1 MHSLSTPVVSW
12 TTATA
17 PVVPSA
23 SVVMLAAP
31 VVPAAV
37 AMTTMA
43 APTTTSMSQLGELL
57 LFFLL
62 VLLFLC
68 LLLFVY
74 VFLHSSTD
82 LLVLLG
88 SLLLCELKRLV
99 FEVISFEAVKLKCLF
114 EHRLFDFLPLFV
126 FEILP
131 QLAKV
136 EAVEQEANDSPV

>member
-1 MHSLSTPVVSW
+1 M
-12 TTATA
+12 TA
-17 PVVPSA
+17 
-23 SVVMLAAP
+23 
-31 VVPAAV
+31 
-37 AMTTMA
+37 MA

-62 VLLFLC
+62 VLLFLY

-74 VFLHSSTD
+74 VFLSSSTT
-82 LLVLLG
+82 LLVLFG
-88 SLLLCELKRLV
+88 LLLLRELKRLV

-114 EHRLFDFLPLFV
+114 EDRLFDFLPLFV

-136 EAVEQEANDSPV
+136 EPVE